1 MFEFLTP
8 LTAFS
13 ALILSLYNWT
23 QSRRWKRRKLVNTI
37 YYHTKYAIE
46 ALRDQQKKNHLIQEK
61 IKNNNS
67 YTPYVPRSSA
77 DDLTYEHIIDVMEW
91 LDEDGEKSVSSYF
104 YTQMGLHALAQ
115 TFDTEFVRG
124 WPQKRNCNCG
134 DFTKNISETHS
145 NMHNAHMISCT
156 TIAPSNERTSER
168 PPHPTNWSSFSNEDS
183 IQWEEYLGHNIAS
196 CCSCL

>member
-124 WPQKRNCNCG
+124 WPQERKLQLWRFYEEYQRNTLKYAQRTHDILHNHRTLKRAN
-134 DFTKNISETHS
+134 KRK
-145 NMHNAHMISCT
+145 T
-156 TIAPSNERTSER
+156 TPSNELE
-168 PPHPTNWSSFSNEDS
+168 
-183 IQWEEYLGHNIAS
+183 
-196 CCSCL
+196 